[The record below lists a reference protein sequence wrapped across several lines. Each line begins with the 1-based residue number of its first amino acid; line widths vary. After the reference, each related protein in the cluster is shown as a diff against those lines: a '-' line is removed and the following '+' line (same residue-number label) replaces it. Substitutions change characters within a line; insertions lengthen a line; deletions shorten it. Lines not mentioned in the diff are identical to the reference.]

1 LESIVA
7 NRKTITQKTKNFRF
21 RLQKSFGKNYDLYLL
36 LLPVIL
42 YFVIF
47 KYAPMYGVQIAFKD
61 FIATRGIWGSPWVG
75 LEHFKRFF
83 NSYYFY
89 RLLSNTL
96 GISLYALILGFPA
109 PILLALMINEVKSK
123 RFKKIVQTV
132 TYAPHFLSTVV
143 VVSMLISFLSPRN
156 GVLNKLLELFGQ
168 EPIYFM
174 AEANWFK
181 TLYVFSGIW
190 QNTGW
195 GSIIYVAALSGIK
208 IELYEAA
215 MVDGASKF
223 KRLIH
228 ITLPFLIP
236 TAVTLLILN
245 VGSIMNVGF
254 EKVFLMQND
263 RNMMASDVISTYV
276 YRSGLLGAEFS
287 FSAAVGLFN
296 SIINFILLITVNRIS
311 RKLTETSLW

>member
-1 LESIVA
+1 MEPTVVNKKSILIKKK
-7 NRKTITQKTKNFRF
+7 NSWLKFQKA
-21 RLQKSFGKNYDLYLL
+21 LCKNYDLYILI
-36 LLPVIL
+36 LPVIL

-47 KYAPMYGVQIAFKD
+47 NYAPMYGVQIAFKN

-75 LEHFKRFF
+75 LDHFQRFF
-83 NSYYFY
+83 KSYYFI

-96 GISLYALILGFPA
+96 GISLYALIIGFPA
-109 PILLALMINEVKSK
+109 PILLALMMNEAKNK
-123 RFKKIVQTV
+123 TFKKSVQTI

-143 VVSMLISFLSPRN
+143 ITSILISFLSPRN
-156 GVLNKLLELFGQ
+156 GIINQILELFGK
-168 EPIYFM
+168 EPVYFM
-174 AEANWFK
+174 AETSWFK

-190 QNTGW
+190 QNVGW
-195 GSIIYVAALSGIK
+195 GSIIYVAALSGID
-208 IELYEAA
+208 IQLYEAA

-223 KRLIH
+223 KRLIY
-228 ITLPFLIP
+228 ITLPFLMP

-245 VGSIMNVGF
+245 VGGIMNVGF

-263 RNMMASDVISTYV
+263 RNMAASDVISTYV

-287 FSAAVGLFN
+287 FSSAVGLFN
-296 SIINFILLITVNRIS
+296 SVINFIVLISVNKIA